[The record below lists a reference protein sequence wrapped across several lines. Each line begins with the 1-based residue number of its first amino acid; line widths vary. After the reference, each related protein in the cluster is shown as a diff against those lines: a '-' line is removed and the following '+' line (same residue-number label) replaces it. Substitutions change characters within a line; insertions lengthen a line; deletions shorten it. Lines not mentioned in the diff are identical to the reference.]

1 MPDEVEQSNKVAKE
15 AIEWA
20 AKQKLLQLSEISL
33 ILDTYDDI
41 FSDFDPRTLDKRS
54 LSDDFLF
61 ELKRAT
67 KENMIGVIEINFLI
81 PSEQRKTDKENMI
94 KKRLRDHFKKHH
106 DLVLREI
113 GVAKNKGLIMI
124 AVGIILSVLTAIF
137 VYPYEGT
144 NVFFNVILVLIEPA
158 AWFTIWEGANRVV
171 SSWEDRRLDVDFYKK
186 MIKSE
191 VNFTGY

>member
-67 KENMIGVIEINFLI
+67 KENMTGVIEINFLI
-81 PSEQRKTDKENMI
+81 PAEQRKTDKETMI

-106 DLVLREI
+106 DSVLKEI
-113 GVAKNKGLIMI
+113 EAVRNKGLVMI
-124 AVGIILSVLTAIF
+124 TVGIILSILTAIF

-144 NVFFNVILVLIEPA
+144 NVFFNIILVLIEPA
-158 AWFTIWEGANRVV
+158 AWFTVWEGANRVF
-171 SSWEDRRLDVDFYKK
+171 SAWEDRRLDVEFYKK
-186 MIKSE
+186 MIKCEIS
-191 VNFTGY
+191 FTGY